1 MMKLRT
7 VTMDFLKKTYPR
19 REKWSHKGDSG
30 RVLIIGGSRRYRG
43 APALCGLAALRS
55 GCDIATIAA
64 PESAVDVIS
73 SFSPNLITEPLVGDY
88 INIGDLEKLI
98 SLSKK
103 FDVILIGNGMGRMV
117 GSRDTVLELLSA
129 VRKPCIIDAD
139 ALHMVS
145 ENKKLLRPG
154 WILTPH
160 EYEFQNLSGVK
171 VPRQLEKRAGEVV
184 KFSKSYRST
193 VLLKGHIDVIA
204 ESGKVFINSTGNPYM
219 TVGGTGDVLAGIC
232 AAFLGGGMTSLNAAA
247 AAAFV
252 SGAAGDLAAKDI
264 GPGLMATDVI
274 EKIPAVMK
282 EAVL

>member
-1 MMKLRT
+1 MIKLRT
-7 VTMDFLKKTYPR
+7 VTPDFLKKAFPR
-19 REKWSHKGDSG
+19 RDKWSHKGDSG

-55 GCDIATIAA
+55 GSDIATIAA

-88 INIGDLEKLI
+88 VNIGDLEKLI
-98 SLSKK
+98 SLSGK
-103 FDVILIGNGMGRMV
+103 FDAIVIGNGMCRMEE
-117 GSRDTVLELLSA
+117 SRDTVLELLR
-129 VRKPCIIDAD
+129 VVQKPCVIDAD
-139 ALHMVS
+139 AIHMVS

-154 WILTPH
+154 WVLTPH
-160 EYEFQNLSGVK
+160 EYEFQNISGVK
-171 VPRQLEKRAGEVV
+171 VSRQLEKRAGEVV
-184 KFSKSYRST
+184 KFSRAHKST

-232 AAFLGGGMTSLNAAA
+232 AAFLGMGMPSLSAAA

-252 SGAAGDLAAKDI
+252 SGAAGDLAAKET

-274 EKIPAVMK
+274 EKIPAVLK
-282 EAVL
+282 EFLV